1 MPVSTENTNF
11 NKYTAV
17 KFVRSE
23 LTSDFGYHSNYYA
36 MDFITKINHNAK
48 EKHTDSYIQPR

>member
-36 MDFITKINHNAK
+36 TDFITKINHNAK